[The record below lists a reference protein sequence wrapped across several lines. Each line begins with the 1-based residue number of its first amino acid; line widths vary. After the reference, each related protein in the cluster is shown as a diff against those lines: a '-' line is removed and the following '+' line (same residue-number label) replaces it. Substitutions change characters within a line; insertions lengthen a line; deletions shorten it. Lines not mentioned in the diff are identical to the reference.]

1 LSKVKDNIDM
11 GVQVLHGDVREVY
24 RQLED
29 NSLDCVI
36 TSPPY
41 YRQRDYG
48 VAGQIGQESS
58 PEEYAKEIANV
69 FRLLWDKLKT
79 TATVFLNIGYK
90 YENEEFLLIP
100 ELVAWEMRK
109 VGYVLKNKI
118 IWHKPNA
125 MPTSARN
132 RLANTYEAVLLF
144 VKNVGKEVYYFNLEE
159 VSAKPH
165 LSYSATDLLGLTVED
180 SLSFS
185 FKRVGRV
192 LEVQGSLVK
201 ILWEDGTVEWF
212 PFSLQQRRASFE
224 CIRCGQVLGYWDV
237 HLAYANK
244 GRFECKGCGESSLP
258 KPLLV
263 EPSVDSGGKAG
274 IFQNKS
280 RKYERAKFLAS
291 SPSGRLAVSGEKL
304 IIKRKWL
311 FPQGL
316 IADYL
321 RQKIKENRLSQKQLG
336 EMLGCPHTVGHWLRK
351 DFSHWGKGGSIPRPE
366 DWLKL
371 KEILGF
377 DDTYDRLILDR
388 VAALS
393 TVKSHPEGKNIGDV
407 WEIATEPY
415 KGEHFA
421 VFPRK
426 LVEMC
431 IKLGC
436 PEGGTVLD
444 PFAGSGTVGEMAV
457 KLGRNA
463 VLIEIN
469 PDYIKLIEKRLGQD
483 FLTLQLKM

>member
-1 LSKVKDNIDM
+1 M
-11 GVQVLHGDVREVY
+11 GVWVLQGDVREVY
-24 RQLED
+24 KHLED
-29 NSLDCVI
+29 GSIDCVI

-41 YRQRDYG
+41 WRQRNYG
-48 VAGQIGQESS
+48 VAGQIGWEKR

-69 FRLLWDKLKT
+69 FRLLWNKLKN

-90 YENEEFLLIP
+90 YEKEEFLLIP
-100 ELVAWEMRK
+100 ELVAWEMKK

-132 RLANTYEAVLLF
+132 RLNNTYEAVLFF

-159 VSAKPH
+159 VGEKPQ
-165 LSYSATDLLGLTVED
+165 LSYPAEDLLGLTVED
-180 SLSFS
+180 SLTFG

-201 ILWEDGTVEWF
+201 VLWEDEAIEWF
-212 PFSLQQRRASFE
+212 PFSLQQWRARFR
-224 CIRCGQVLGYWDV
+224 CVRCGKVLGYWDV

-244 GRFECKGCGESSLP
+244 GRFECKNCGEDP
-258 KPLLV
+258 FPEPLL
-263 EPSVDSGGKAG
+263 EERAFDSKEKVGV
-274 IFQNKS
+274 FQNKS
-280 RKYERAKFLAS
+280 RKYERAKLFAS

-321 RQKIKENRLSQKQLG
+321 KEKLKEKGISLKKLG
-336 EMLGCPHTVGHWLRK
+336 ELMGRPHTVGHWLRK

-371 KEILGF
+371 KEILGL

-388 VAALS
+388 VVILS

-407 WEIATEPY
+407 WEIPTQPY
-415 KGEHFA
+415 KEEHFA

-444 PFAGSGTVGEMAV
+444 PFAGSGTVGEVALQ
-457 KLGRNA
+457 LGRNA
-463 VLIEIN
+463 ILIEIN
-469 PDYIKLIEKRLGQD
+469 PDYINLIKKRLG
-483 FLTLQLKM
+483 

>member
-1 LSKVKDNIDM
+1 M
-11 GVQVLHGDVREVY
+11 GVRVIQGDVREVY
-24 RQLED
+24 RQLGD
-29 NSLDCVI
+29 GSIDCVI

-48 VAGQIGQESS
+48 VAGQIGQEGS

-90 YENEEFLLIP
+90 YENEEFLLVP

-132 RLANTYEAVLLF
+132 RLNNTYEAVLFF

-159 VSAKPH
+159 VSQKPQ
-165 LSYSATDLLGLTVED
+165 LSYTTVDLLGLTVED
-180 SLSFS
+180 SLTFS
-185 FKRVGRV
+185 FKRVGRI
-192 LEVQGSLVK
+192 LETQDDLVK
-201 ILWEDGTVEWF
+201 VLWKDGVVEWLS
-212 PFSLQQRRASFE
+212 FSLQQWRAKFV
-224 CIRCGQVLGYWDV
+224 CVRCGQVLGYWDV
-237 HLAYANK
+237 HLEYANR
-244 GRFECKGCGESSLP
+244 GRFECKYCGESSLP
-258 KPLLV
+258 KPLLA
-263 EPSVDSGGKAG
+263 ERSFDGKGKAG
-274 IFQNKS
+274 VFQNKS
-280 RKYERAKFLAS
+280 RKYERAKLLAS
-291 SPSGRLAVSGEKL
+291 SPSGRLAVAGEKL
-304 IIKRKWL
+304 ITKRKWL

-321 RQKIKENRLSQKQLG
+321 REKLKEKGISVKKLG
-336 EMLGCPHTVGHWLRK
+336 ELMGRTHTVGHWLRK

-377 DDTYDRLILDR
+377 DGTYDRLILDR
-388 VAALS
+388 IAVLS

-444 PFAGSGTVGEMAV
+444 PFAGSGTVGEVAV

-469 PDYIKLIEKRLGQD
+469 PDYIKLIRERLD
-483 FLTLQLKM
+483 

>member
-1 LSKVKDNIDM
+1 M
-11 GVQVLHGDVREVY
+11 GVWVLQGDVREVY
-24 RQLED
+24 KHLKD
-29 NSLDCVI
+29 CSIDCVI

-41 YRQRDYG
+41 WRQRDYG
-48 VAGQIGQESS
+48 VAEQIGRESS

-69 FRLLWDKLKT
+69 FRLLWDKLKP

-132 RLANTYEAVLLF
+132 RLNNTYEAVLFF

-159 VSAKPH
+159 VGEQPQ
-165 LSYSATDLLGLTVED
+165 LSYPTVDLLGLTVED
-180 SLSFS
+180 SLTFS
-185 FKRVGRV
+185 SKRVGRV
-192 LEVQGSLVK
+192 LEVQGCLVK
-201 ILWEDGTVEWF
+201 VLWEDEAEEWF
-212 PFSLQQRRASFE
+212 SFSLQQWRARFG
-224 CIRCGQVLGYWDV
+224 CVRCGQVLGYWDV
-237 HLAYANK
+237 HLVYANR
-244 GRFECKGCGESSLP
+244 GRFECKGCGEVALP
-258 KPLLV
+258 KPLL
-263 EPSVDSGGKAG
+263 EEKAFDSGQKAG
-274 IFQNKS
+274 VFQSKS
-280 RKYERAKFLAS
+280 KKYERAKLLAS
-291 SPSGRLAVSGEKL
+291 SPSGRLAVSVEKL
-304 IIKRKWL
+304 TIKRKWL

-321 RQKIKENRLSQKQLG
+321 RKKLKEKGLSVKKLVELMG
-336 EMLGCPHTVGHWLRK
+336 RPHTVGHWLRK
-351 DFSHWGKGGSIPRPE
+351 DFSHWGKGGSLPRPE
-366 DWLKL
+366 DWHKL

-377 DDTYDRLILDR
+377 DGTYDRLILDR
-388 VAALS
+388 VLVLS
-393 TVKSHPEGKNIGDV
+393 TVKSHPEGKNIGDL
-407 WEIATEPY
+407 WEIATQPY

-426 LVEMC
+426 LVEVC

-444 PFAGSGTVGEMAV
+444 PFAGSGTVGEVAL

-469 PDYIKLIEKRLGQD
+469 PDYIRLIKKRLG
-483 FLTLQLKM
+483 

>member
-1 LSKVKDNIDM
+1 M
-11 GVQVLHGDVREVY
+11 GVQVFQGDVREAY
-24 RQLED
+24 SKLKD
-29 NSLDCVI
+29 HSIDCVI

-41 YRQRDYG
+41 WRQRDYG
-48 VAGQIGQESS
+48 VVGQIGRESS
-58 PEEYAKEIANV
+58 PEEYAKEIADV
-69 FRLLWDKLKT
+69 FKRLWNKLKT

-90 YENEEFLLIP
+90 YEKEEFLLIP

-132 RLANTYEAVLLF
+132 RLNNTYEAVLFF

-159 VSAKPH
+159 VSPKPS
-165 LSYSATDLLGLTVED
+165 LSYPVADLLGLTVED
-180 SLSFS
+180 SLTSG

-192 LEVQGSLVK
+192 IEVQGSLVK
-201 ILWEDGTVEWF
+201 VLWEDETAEWF
-212 PFSLQQRRASFE
+212 SFSLQQWRASFQ
-224 CIRCGQVLGYWDV
+224 CVRCGQVLGYWDV
-237 HLAYANK
+237 HLVYANK
-244 GRFECKGCGESSLP
+244 GRFECRCCGETALP

-263 EPSVDSGGKAG
+263 EPSFDSEQKAG
-274 IFQNKS
+274 IFQSKS
-280 RKYERAKFLAS
+280 KKYERAKMLTS
-291 SPSGRLAVSGEKL
+291 SPSGRLALAGEKL
-304 IIKRKWL
+304 TIKRKWL

-321 RQKIKENRLSQKQLG
+321 KENLKEKGISVKKLG

-371 KEILGF
+371 KEILGL

-388 VAALS
+388 VVVLS

-407 WEIATEPY
+407 WEIPTEPY
-415 KGEHFA
+415 KEEHFA

-444 PFAGSGTVGEMAV
+444 PFASSGTVGEVAV

-469 PDYIKLIEKRLGQD
+469 PDYIRLIKRRLG
-483 FLTLQLKM
+483 

>member
-1 LSKVKDNIDM
+1 M
-11 GVQVLHGDVREVY
+11 GVWVLQGDVREVY
-24 RQLED
+24 RRLED
-29 NSLDCVI
+29 DSIDCVI

-41 YRQRDYG
+41 WRQRDYG
-48 VAGQIGQESS
+48 VARQIGQEGS

-69 FRLLWDKLKT
+69 FRLLWNKLKT
-79 TATVFLNIGYK
+79 TGTVFLNIGYK

-100 ELVAWEMRK
+100 ELVAWEMRRA
-109 VGYVLKNKI
+109 GYVLKNKI
-118 IWHKPNA
+118 VWHKPNA

-132 RLANTYEAVLLF
+132 RLNNTYEAVLFF

-159 VSAKPH
+159 VGEKPQ
-165 LSYSATDLLGLTVED
+165 LSYPAMDLLGLTVED

-185 FKRVGRV
+185 FRRLGRV
-192 LEVQGSLVK
+192 LEMQGNLVK
-201 ILWEDGTVEWF
+201 VLWEDGTAEWF
-212 PFSLQQRRASFE
+212 SFSFQQWRARFR
-224 CIRCGQVLGYWDV
+224 CVRCGQVLGYWDV
-237 HLAYANK
+237 HLVYANK
-244 GRFECKGCGESSLP
+244 GRFECKGCGEISLP

-263 EPSVDSGGKAG
+263 EPSFGSEGKAG
-274 IFQNKS
+274 VFQNKS
-280 RKYERAKFLAS
+280 RKYEKAKLLTS

-321 RQKIKENRLSQKQLG
+321 RKKLKENGLSLKQLG
-336 EMLGCPHTVGHWLRK
+336 ELMGCPHTVGHWLRK

-366 DWLKL
+366 DWHKL

-377 DDTYDRLILDR
+377 DDAYDRLILDR
-388 VAALS
+388 VVVLW

-426 LVEMC
+426 LVEVC

-436 PEGGTVLD
+436 PKGGTVLD
-444 PFAGSGTVGEMAV
+444 PFAGSGTVGEVAV

-463 VLIEIN
+463 LLIELN
-469 PDYIKLIEKRLGQD
+469 PNYIKLIKERLG
-483 FLTLQLKM
+483 

>member
-1 LSKVKDNIDM
+1 M
-11 GVQVLHGDVREVY
+11 GVWVLQGDVREVY
-24 RQLED
+24 RHLKD
-29 NSLDCVI
+29 HSIDCVI

-48 VAGQIGQESS
+48 VVGQIGKESS
-58 PEEYAKEIANV
+58 PEEYAKEIAKV
-69 FRLLWDKLKT
+69 FSLLWDKLKT

-100 ELVAWEMRK
+100 ELVAWEMKK

-132 RLANTYEAVLLF
+132 RLNNTYEAVLFF

-159 VSAKPH
+159 VGEKPQ
-165 LSYSATDLLGLTVED
+165 LSYPAVDLLGLPVED
-180 SLSFS
+180 SLTFS
-185 FKRVGRV
+185 FRRVGRV

-201 ILWEDGTVEWF
+201 VLWEDGTADWF
-212 PFSLQQRRASFE
+212 PFSLQQWRARFR
-224 CIRCGQVLGYWDV
+224 CVRCGQVLGYWDL
-237 HLAYANK
+237 HLVYANT
-244 GRFECKGCGESSLP
+244 GGFECKCCGESSLP
-258 KPLLV
+258 RPLLE
-263 EPSVDSGGKAG
+263 EPSFGSEGKAG
-274 IFQNKS
+274 VFQNKS
-280 RKYERAKFLAS
+280 RKYEKAKLLAS

-321 RQKIKENRLSQKQLG
+321 REKLKESGLSLKQLG
-336 EMLGCPHTVGHWLRK
+336 ELMGKPHTVGHWLRK

-366 DWLKL
+366 DWLQL
-371 KEILGF
+371 KEFLGL

-388 VAALS
+388 VAVLS

-407 WEIATEPY
+407 WEIPTEPY

-444 PFAGSGTVGEMAV
+444 PFAGSGTVGEVAV
-457 KLGRNA
+457 KLGRKA

-469 PDYIKLIEKRLGQD
+469 PNYIKLIKERLG
-483 FLTLQLKM
+483 

>member
-1 LSKVKDNIDM
+1 M
-11 GVQVLHGDVREVY
+11 AVQLILGDIREVY
-24 RQLED
+24 KQIP
-29 NSLDCVI
+29 NHSIDCVI

-48 VAGQIGQESS
+48 VAGQIGQEIS

-69 FRLLWDKLKT
+69 FKLLWDKLKI
-79 TATVFLNIGYK
+79 TATVFLNVGYK
-90 YENEEFLLIP
+90 YENEEFLLVP

-118 IWHKPNA
+118 IWHKSNA

-132 RLANTYEAVLLF
+132 RLNNTYETVLFF

-159 VSAKPH
+159 VGQKPK
-165 LSYSATDLLGLTVED
+165 LSYRAADLLGLPVED
-180 SLSFS
+180 SLTQSS
-185 FKRVGRV
+185 KRVGRAIKT
-192 LEVQGSLVK
+192 QGNLVK
-201 ILWEDGTVEWF
+201 VVWEDGSLEWF
-212 PFSLQQRRASFE
+212 SFSLQQWRASFE
-224 CIRCGQVLGYWDV
+224 CVRCGQVLSYWDV
-237 HLAYANK
+237 HLVYANK
-244 GRFECKGCGESSLP
+244 GGFGCRFCGENSLP
-258 KPLLV
+258 RPLLV
-263 EPSVDSGGKAG
+263 EQSMGSEEKVGV
-274 IFQNKS
+274 FQSKS
-280 RKYERAKFLAS
+280 RKYEKAKLVAS
-291 SPSGRLAVSGEKL
+291 SPSGRLAVAGEKL
-304 IIKRKWL
+304 TVKRKWL

-321 RQKIKENRLSQKQLG
+321 KQKLKEKNISVKKLG
-336 EMLGCPHTVGHWLRK
+336 ELMGCPHTVGHWLRK

-371 KEILGF
+371 KEILGL
-377 DDTYDRLILDR
+377 DGTYDKLILDR
-388 VAALS
+388 VVVLS

-415 KGEHFA
+415 SGEHFA

-444 PFAGSGTVGEMAV
+444 PFAGSGTVGETALR
-457 KLGRNA
+457 LGRNA
-463 VLIEIN
+463 VLVEIN
-469 PDYIKLIEKRLGQD
+469 PRYVDLIKERCKI
-483 FLTLQLKM
+483 

>member
-1 LSKVKDNIDM
+1 MRVWIL
-11 GVQVLHGDVREVY
+11 QGDVREVY

-29 NSLDCVI
+29 HSIDCVI

-41 YRQRDYG
+41 WRQRDYG

-69 FRLLWDKLKT
+69 FKRLWDKLKT

-132 RLANTYEAVLLF
+132 RLNNTYEVVLFF

-159 VSAKPH
+159 VSQKPQ
-165 LSYSATDLLGLTVED
+165 LSYPTENLLGLTVED
-180 SLSFS
+180 SLTSGV
-185 FKRVGRV
+185 KRVGRV
-192 LEVQGSLVK
+192 LEVQGSSVK
-201 ILWEDGTVEWF
+201 VLWEDETIEWF
-212 PFSLQQRRASFE
+212 SFSLQQWRARFQ
-224 CIRCGQVLGYWDV
+224 CVRCGQVLGYWSV
-237 HLAYANK
+237 HLVYANK
-244 GRFECKGCGESSLP
+244 GRFECEFCGETVLP

-263 EPSVDSGGKAG
+263 EPSFGSEGRAG
-274 IFQNKS
+274 VFQSKS
-280 RKYERAKFLAS
+280 KKYERAKLLAS
-291 SPSGRLAVSGEKL
+291 SPSGRLALAGEKL

-321 RQKIKENRLSQKQLG
+321 KENLKEKGISVKKLG
-336 EMLGCPHTVGHWLRK
+336 EMLGCPHTVGHWLRN
-351 DFSHWGKGGSIPRPE
+351 DFSYWGKGGSIPRPE
-366 DWLKL
+366 DWHKL

-377 DDTYDRLILDR
+377 DGTYDRLILDR
-388 VAALS
+388 VVVLS

-444 PFAGSGTVGEMAV
+444 PFAGSGTVGEVAL

-469 PDYIKLIEKRLGQD
+469 PDYIELIKKRLG
-483 FLTLQLKM
+483 

>member
-1 LSKVKDNIDM
+1 M
-11 GVQVLHGDVREVY
+11 GVLVLQGDVREIY
-24 RQLED
+24 RQLQD
-29 NSLDCVI
+29 RGIDCVI

-41 YRQRDYG
+41 WRQRDYG

-118 IWHKPNA
+118 IWYKPNA

-132 RLANTYEAVLLF
+132 RLNNTYEAVLFF
-144 VKNVGKEVYYFNLEE
+144 VKKVGKEVYYFNLEE
-159 VSAKPH
+159 VGENPQ
-165 LSYSATDLLGLTVED
+165 LSYPAADLLGLTVED
-180 SLSFS
+180 SLTFS
-185 FKRVGRV
+185 SKRVGRV

-201 ILWEDGTVEWF
+201 VLWEDGTAEWF
-212 PFSLQQRRASFE
+212 PFSLRQWRASFS
-224 CIRCGQVLGYWDV
+224 CVRCGKVLGYWDL
-237 HLAYANK
+237 HLAYANS
-244 GRFECKGCGESSLP
+244 GRFECKDCGESSLP

-263 EPSVDSGGKAG
+263 ESSFGSGEKVG

-280 RKYERAKFLAS
+280 RKYERVKLLAS

-321 RQKIKENRLSQKQLG
+321 RKKLKESGLSLKQLG
-336 EMLGCPHTVGHWLRK
+336 ELMGCPHTVGHWLRK

-371 KEILGF
+371 KEILEF
-377 DDTYDRLILDR
+377 DDAYDRLILDR
-388 VAALS
+388 VVVLS

-421 VFPRK
+421 VFPKK

-444 PFAGSGTVGEMAV
+444 PFAGSGTVGEVAV
-457 KLGRNA
+457 KLRRKA

-469 PDYIKLIEKRLGQD
+469 PDYIKLIKKRLG
-483 FLTLQLKM
+483 L